1 MHIDDRL
8 ATVLAVSAT
17 GDNQIRVQ
25 FRQLVDLLGTMPTT
39 ALGAAADP
47 AVDRAMLRL
56 GELSRRI
63 PPAERA
69 VALDRS
75 GVRLRN
81 ARLVAELA
89 CDHPTVAETAIRMA
103 RLSEEQWL
111 DILPTLPPRVRGLLR
126 QRRDLGTAVIQRLD
140 QLGASGPGLP
150 APPPTEA
157 AAAPQR
163 EEPPAV
169 PVTADDQGGKVLPLR
184 ARTEPQSPAPP
195 AAPPA
200 APLPAPLPAAAT
212 LGSAEAETARPTPS
226 EGAARDG
233 IGAIVRRIEAFRR
246 TREATRP
253 AANDAPFLPLVE
265 EGDPARLQ
273 AFAFACDS
281 SGRIVW
287 TDVSLAG
294 MIVGL
299 LLPLA
304 ERSSS
309 QLASAFRRRLPVRA
323 TPVELDGPAAIAGP
337 WLLDAAPEFDGEGR
351 CTGYTGK
358 FRRPSPVVAAQPA
371 NPEAVRVRQVLHE
384 LRTPV
389 NAIQGFAEL
398 IHQQLVGPVPHGYRA
413 LAAGIAA
420 DAAQMLAGF
429 EELERLA
436 RLDSGAMAPEPG
448 EADLGALVEALIAQL
463 APFTGPR
470 QSGFTLTTTPA
481 DCRVGLGHADAERLG
496 WRLLATLAGAARPGE
511 RLSALLQSRDGT
523 VTLTLGLPEALAAL
537 PDPFEG
543 HAPLSGQSLSG
554 GLFGGGFALRLAA
567 AEARSAGGSLTL
579 RDRHVI
585 LALPAPRA
593 ERLTAP
599 DPLPNPV
606 QGVSGIG

>member
-25 FRQLVDLLGTMPTT
+25 FRQLVDLLGTMPTA
-39 ALGAAADP
+39 ALGTAADP

-56 GELSRRI
+56 GALSRRI

-69 VALDRS
+69 AALDRS

-89 CDHPTVAETAIRMA
+89 CDHPAVAEAAIRMA
-103 RLSEEQWL
+103 RLGEEQWL
-111 DILPTLPPRVRGLLR
+111 DILPTLPPGVRGLLR

-150 APPPTEA
+150 APPSTET
-157 AAAPQR
+157 AAAPRR
-163 EEPPAV
+163 EDPPALA
-169 PVTADDQGGKVLPLR
+169 VTADDLGGKVLPLR
-184 ARTEPQSPAPP
+184 ARAEPPSPAPAATP
-195 AAPPA
+195 AV
-200 APLPAPLPAAAT
+200 PLPAAET
-212 LGSAEAETARPTPS
+212 LASAEAETARPTPS

-287 TDVSLAG
+287 TDASLAG

-448 EADLGALVEALIAQL
+448 EADMGALVEALIAQL
-463 APFTGPR
+463 VPFTGPR
-470 QSGFTLTTTPA
+470 QSGFALTTTPA
-481 DCRVGLGHADAERLG
+481 DCRVGLSHADAERLG

-511 RLSALLQSRDGT
+511 RLSALLQSRDGM

-599 DPLPNPV
+599 DPLPNPL
-606 QGVSGIG
+606 QGLSGIG